1 MNSLVS
7 VRTNLMYAKKKKKDA
22 KDQDEYVRQQE
33 LIFLIEKPTYKYS
46 NEGEVI
52 REKSLE
58 EMRFSLPVEGIEQL
72 IKLLTQLKDIK
83 EEDLR

>member
-72 IKLLTQLKDIK
+72 IKLLTRLKDLN
-83 EEDLR
+83 EEDLV